1 MTVLAKGW
9 RSSAQPKE
17 NFSNEKEEFQNGVKT
32 STRLEVA
39 TPPPKDAAM
48 IAVLAAAP
56 TVNELPLEEIQD
68 QALVERI
75 AQHIKHANKLNLD
88 PDIRVMRTR
97 LLRLSPTILLSETF
111 LASPDDAPALEKE
124 LPTGCDG
131 CQKVPILV
139 GQQLADLFK
148 EVRSTKTNVEQ
159 TCAGIDLAFAVSGR
173 TYILTKPSTSL
184 RKRRLLSDP
193 GPRAFGRKAEA
204 CL

>member
-75 AQHIKHANKLNLD
+75 AQHIKHADKLNLD

-111 LASPDDAPALEKE
+111 LASPDDAPALKRN
-124 LPTGCDG
+124 CR
-131 CQKVPILV
+131 
-139 GQQLADLFK
+139 LAAMG
-148 EVRSTKTNVEQ
+148 VRR
-159 TCAGIDLAFAVSGR
+159 CR
-173 TYILTKPSTSL
+173 
-184 RKRRLLSDP
+184 
-193 GPRAFGRKAEA
+193 
-204 CL
+204 C